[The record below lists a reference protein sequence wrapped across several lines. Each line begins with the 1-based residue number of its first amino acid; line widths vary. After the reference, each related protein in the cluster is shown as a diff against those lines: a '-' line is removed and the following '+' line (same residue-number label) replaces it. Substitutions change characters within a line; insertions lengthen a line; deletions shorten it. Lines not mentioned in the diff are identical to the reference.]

1 MYLTHQWFEEIKNL
15 RVDGYVNYDKECLL
29 VELPVRRYCL
39 TSGFE
44 QPKQLQR
51 AVNGGIC
58 GKWKNIISLSITG
71 GTIIGRN
78 KSRTVIDFHHSYR
91 DKGRVAMQWWKWR
104 GEGTI

>member
-1 MYLTHQWFEEIKNL
+1 MKSDSCRDYKP
-15 RVDGYVNYDKECLL
+15 LL
-29 VELPVRRYCL
+29 IYEQRNCSRSL
-39 TSGFE
+39 FE
-44 QPKQLQR
+44 QPKQLGR

-78 KSRTVIDFHHSYR
+78 KSRTVIDFHHSYH

-104 GEGTI
+104 GRVQYNHDLW